1 MEGLGGIICVSC
13 GCVGGSFTK
22 LERGKSRS
30 VCTSACWA
38 VDHRVIPGRDQ
49 ESVVNVAVRFLLA
62 GRNDLLVSYF

>member
-1 MEGLGGIICVSC
+1 
-13 GCVGGSFTK
+13 